1 MNFVPWIGRPALP
14 AGKVHLRRLASFFT
28 VIVGMCFR
36 SRHERDS
43 DLFGGLVDELD
54 QQRLV
59 QHIESLGG
67 GNQRDGRG
75 RGRKWS
81 DAFFARK
88 GAMPSQI
95 RAGVYS
101 AVRHYLQAVKDAD

>member
-1 MNFVPWIGRPALP
+1 VNFVPWIGRPALP
-14 AGKVHLRRLASFFT
+14 AGKVALRRLASFFT

-43 DLFGGLVDELD
+43 DLFGGLST
-54 QQRLV
+54 
-59 QHIESLGG
+59 SLI
-67 GNQRDGRG
+67 NNAWFSTSNRSAEATNAMAAVAA
-75 RGRKWS
+75 RKWS